1 MNIIATDTSAQPLT
15 VTLRTDSVFVT
26 KTFAGRALQHSERLV
41 PTVRELCTDAGIT
54 EKDIDLLVCTRGP
67 GSFTGLRIGMA
78 AFKGMALALDKPLVS
93 VSTMELY
100 AGCVPQFDGAIVTVL
115 DAKKQRWYLAAFENK
130 VQADGH
136 TLRRLTPDIDG
147 IAEDLREAL
156 GPYDRILVTGPDAE
170 AFAPLLRQM
179 LGESSSKTVIADTVA
194 VNSIPAVLPQLG
206 LEKFDRDGADDIGQG
221 PVYLRKSDAEIA
233 LEEKQKN
240 GLK

>member
-1 MNIIATDTSAQPLT
+1 MNILATDTSAQPLV
-15 VTLRTDSVFVT
+15 VTLRTESVFVT

-41 PTVRELCTDAGIT
+41 PTVQELCSDAGIT

-93 VSTMELY
+93 VSTLELY
-100 AGCVPQFDGAIVTVL
+100 ARCVPHFDGAVVTVL
-115 DAKKQRWYLAAFENK
+115 DAKKQRWYLAAFESRNDEGK
-130 VQADGH
+130 HDV
-136 TLRRLTPDIDG
+136 RRLSPDIDG
-147 IAEDLREAL
+147 IAEDLKDVLA
-156 GPYDRILVTGPDAE
+156 PYDRILVTGPDAV
-170 AFAPLLRQM
+170 AFAPM
-179 LGESSSKTVIADTVA
+179 LKEVLGDRTIIADTVS
-194 VNSIPAVLPQLG
+194 VNSIPAVLPEMG
-206 LEKFDRDGADDIGQG
+206 AEKFGRDGADDIGQG

>member
-1 MNIIATDTSAQPLT
+1 VNILATDTSAQPLV
-15 VTLRTDSVFVT
+15 VTLRTESVFVT

-41 PTVRELCTDAGIT
+41 PTVQELCRDAGIT

-93 VSTMELY
+93 VSTLELY
-100 AGCVPQFDGAIVTVL
+100 ARCVPHFDGAVVTVL
-115 DAKKQRWYLAAFENK
+115 DAKKQRWYLAAFESRNDEGK
-130 VQADGH
+130 HDV
-136 TLRRLTPDIDG
+136 RRLSPDIDG
-147 IAEDLREAL
+147 IAEDLKNVLA
-156 GPYDRILVTGPDAE
+156 PYDRILVTGPDAVV
-170 AFAPLLRQM
+170 FAPM
-179 LGESSSKTVIADTVA
+179 LKEVLGDRTIIADTVS
-194 VNSIPAVLPQLG
+194 VNSIPAVLPEMG
-206 LEKFDRDGADDIGQG
+206 VEKFGKDGADDIGQG

>member
-1 MNIIATDTSAQPLT
+1 VNILATDTSAQPLT
-15 VTLRTDSVFVT
+15 VTLKTESVFVT

-41 PTVRELCTDAGIT
+41 PTVQELCKDAGIT

-93 VSTMELY
+93 VSTLESY
-100 AGCVPQFDGAIVTVL
+100 ARCVPHFDGAVVTVL
-115 DAKKQRWYLAAFENK
+115 DAKKQRWYLAAFESRN
-130 VQADGH
+130 DGGKH
-136 TLRRLTPDIDG
+136 DVRRLSPDIDG
-147 IAEDLREAL
+147 IAEDLKDVLA
-156 GPYDRILVTGPDAE
+156 PYDKILVTGPDAV
-170 AFAPLLRQM
+170 AFAPM
-179 LGESSSKTVIADTVA
+179 LKEVLGDKTIIADTVS
-194 VNSIPAVLPQLG
+194 VNSIPAVLPEMG
-206 LEKFDRDGADDIGQG
+206 VEKFARDGADDIGQG

>member
-1 MNIIATDTSAQPLT
+1 VNILATDTSAQPLV
-15 VTLRTDSVFVT
+15 VTLRTESVFVT

-41 PTVRELCTDAGIT
+41 PTVQELCSDAGIT

-93 VSTMELY
+93 VSTLELY
-100 AGCVPQFDGAIVTVL
+100 ARCVPHFDGAVVTVL
-115 DAKKQRWYLAAFENK
+115 DAKKQRWYLAAFESRNDEGK
-130 VQADGH
+130 HDV
-136 TLRRLTPDIDG
+136 RRLSPDIDG
-147 IAEDLREAL
+147 IAEDLKDVLA
-156 GPYDRILVTGPDAE
+156 PYDRILVTGPDAV
-170 AFAPLLRQM
+170 AFAPM
-179 LGESSSKTVIADTVA
+179 LKEVLGDRTIISDTVS
-194 VNSIPAVLPQLG
+194 VNSIPAVLPEMG
-206 LEKFDRDGADDIGQG
+206 VEKFGRDGADDIGQG